1 MPREGKERPSRENE
15 KKPQLFVLVR
25 SEKQLCYITVSGLG
39 SSCFKGRSTPSPA
52 MKVSKMKK
60 VEMKWR
66 LMKSG
71 GEKRVRSDE
80 KSNEVQN
87 LQLSVPVEV
96 VGQKLYLDIKAVIHR
111 IS

>member
-1 MPREGKERPSRENE
+1 
-15 KKPQLFVLVR
+15 
-25 SEKQLCYITVSGLG
+25 
-39 SSCFKGRSTPSPA
+39 

-111 IS
+111 ISWNQKVSMVGKIQNKHDVILWV